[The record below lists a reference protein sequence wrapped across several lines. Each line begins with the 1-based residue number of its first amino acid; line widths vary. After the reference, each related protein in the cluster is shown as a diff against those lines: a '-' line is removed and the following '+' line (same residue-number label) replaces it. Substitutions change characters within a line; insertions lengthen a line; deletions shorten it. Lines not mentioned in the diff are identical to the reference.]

1 MHKIGIIEDDP
12 ATRASIVRTINAY
25 PDLNC
30 LIAAASAADFWAQLP
45 ERTVLDIIFIDI
57 DLPGTSGL
65 DILPTL
71 RKRFPDAELVMY
83 TQSENGQ
90 DILKALTLGATGYLL
105 KETSP
110 KQLRNYIDTILEG
123 GAAISGKMA
132 RKVIEYLNPPRRSA
146 DAPSSISEK
155 EEQVLRLIAEGNSYE
170 ECAALMGL
178 SVNGVKYHIKNIY
191 RKLNVNNRIEAITL
205 WKNRSL

>member
-1 MHKIGIIEDDP
+1 MYKIGIIEDNP
-12 ATRASIVRTINAY
+12 ATLAGLERTINAY

-30 LIAAASAADFWAQLP
+30 LVAAPSAADFWAQLP

-65 DILPTL
+65 DILPAL

-105 KETSP
+105 KEVPSS
-110 KQLRNYIDTILEG
+110 QIRQHIDTILEG

-132 RKVIEYLNPPRRSA
+132 RKVIEYLNPPR
-146 DAPSSISEK
+146 PSVNTPKLLSEK

-191 RKLNVNNRIEAITL
+191 RKLNVSNRIEAITL
-205 WKNRSL
+205 WKNKTL